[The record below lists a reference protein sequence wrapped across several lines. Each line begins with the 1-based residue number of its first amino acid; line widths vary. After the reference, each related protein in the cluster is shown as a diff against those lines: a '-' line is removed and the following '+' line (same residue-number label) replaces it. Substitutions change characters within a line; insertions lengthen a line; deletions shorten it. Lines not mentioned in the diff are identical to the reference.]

1 MIFYKKLN
9 TYFLNKARGAGDI
22 LFLASPV
29 IGGGVSVGR
38 FQQLFI
44 AALKQGKK
52 QPQEW
57 AQFVWN
63 ILKSQGQ
70 VLIKEGKNLETE
82 EENLSELVLQ
92 AQHFAKQLPNLRL
105 LQII

>member
-1 MIFYKKLN
+1 MN
-9 TYFLNKARGAGDI
+9 I
-22 LFLASPV
+22 LLA
-29 IGGGVSVGR
+29 GGGVSVGR